1 MRRKLVVVLSLCVL
15 MLTVFQQATFARDV
29 TPTRIIPITSL
40 GFGARLA
47 PDGKTLVTF
56 ESIILRDLK
65 QFDPTLLPMRVI
77 DISSGKELA
86 QLSGYSDYAVD
97 VAFTKDGQQMVS
109 THSNGDVNVWDM
121 ATLKIIRTFQTP
133 LMGFYLPVTMFPDNR
148 HVLLLN
154 PSYVQRLLVFDF
166 ETGAITQTIGKH
178 FDTFIDYKENYTSFP
193 ASGNLQYAAFSVS
206 PDGKQIA
213 ISTINDEVSIVGL
226 ADGQAQI
233 VRKASERGGQFSVRQ
248 MTFTA
253 DGKLLVYYDGADKQ
267 THIWDIAG
275 QAEKAAVAIGSD
287 SFVLSPDGNTIAWAT
302 RGKDAADTVSIGR
315 LDAPD
320 KATVVLTLP
329 DTMEVIGRITW
340 VIFTPDG
347 KQMVVG
353 GFFPPEDEPNS
364 IYVLDVP
371 A

>member
-15 MLTVFQQATFARDV
+15 MLAVFQQATFARDV
-29 TPTRIIPITSL
+29 TPTRIIPIASS

-56 ESIILRDLK
+56 ENIILRNLK
-65 QFDPTLLPMRVI
+65 QFDPTLLPIRVI
-77 DISSGKELA
+77 DISSGKEIA

-97 VAFTKDGQQMVS
+97 VAFTSDGKQMVS

-121 ATLKIIRTFQTP
+121 ATLKIIRTLQTP
-133 LMGFYLPVTMFPDNR
+133 LMGFYLPVKMFPDNK
-148 HVLLLN
+148 HVLLIN

-178 FDTFIDYKENYTSFP
+178 FDSFIDFQQNYTSFP
-193 ASGNLQYAAFSVS
+193 ATGNLQYAAFNVS
-206 PDGKQIA
+206 PDGTQIA
-213 ISTINDEVSIVGL
+213 TSTINDEVSIVTV
-226 ADGQAQI
+226 ADGQVQG
-233 VRKASERGGQFSVRQ
+233 VRKSSEKPGLFSVRQ

-253 DGKLLVYYDGADKQ
+253 DGKSLVYYDFADKQ
-267 THIWDIAG
+267 MHIWDIAG
-275 QAEKAAVAIGSD
+275 QAEKSALAMGSD
-287 SFVLSPDGNTIAWAT
+287 SFVLSPDGSTIAWAT
-302 RGKDAADTVSIGR
+302 RAKDAVDTVSIGR
-315 LDAPD
+315 LDSLD

-329 DTMEVIGRITW
+329 DTLQVAPRITW
-340 VIFTPDG
+340 VTFTPDG
-347 KQMVVG
+347 KQLVVG
-353 GFFPPEDEPNS
+353 GFFPDEDVSNQ